1 MLSNCVKHKPDKWW
15 LVMSRFL
22 FFIFL
27 LLERRDLGKLK
38 SKLEINIVMEK
49 RMLDT
54 CQ

>member
-1 MLSNCVKHKPDKWW
+1 MAAGDVE
-15 LVMSRFL
+15 VF
-22 FFIFL
+22 FL
-27 LLERRDLGKLK
+27 LLEMRDLGKLK